1 VPIGF
6 LMLMRIV
13 AKYSIL
19 LIDLGRS
26 RPPVTQWSLMRFMY
40 KKGTEARRG
49 PRDEVVLDRSG
60 KPLFRIGRRR
70 TAVIFVISN
79 TIPAPMQDAV
89 RDALCDILQKG
100 SH

>member
-1 VPIGF
+1 
-6 LMLMRIV
+6 
-13 AKYSIL
+13 
-19 LIDLGRS
+19 
-26 RPPVTQWSLMRFMY
+26 MRFMY
-40 KKGTEARRG
+40 KKGRKAGGR

-70 TAVIFVISN
+70 TAVIFVITN

-100 SH
+100 LH